1 LLPAGLPED
10 RPVTMVEKEKAE
22 KMSSGEKLLRR
33 QRNLI
38 IFLLIGSLLLFS
50 WLKLQSDRVARK
62 KVPGSSIIYLP
73 SGKYLK
79 HLTFGYSSLVA
90 DIIYLWAIQYYGNYA
105 IPDRF
110 KYLEH
115 IFSIISELDP
125 KYVDPYEVGALIAV
139 YEAGDPNLAYK
150 ILDMGL
156 EKNPDMW
163 IFPFQAG
170 HIAQMQK
177 DFEVAR
183 EYYRKA
189 MEIPGA
195 PPIVKRL
202 YAHAAYRTMDYQEA
216 WEMWKEVYETAQE
229 DWVKEIAYNHLYRV
243 KSTVDTTALTALVNK
258 FREKYGRLPSDLKAL
273 VRVGLLKEVPKDLDG
288 KDYVYD
294 PKTGE
299 VKPARVWWKR

>member
-1 LLPAGLPED
+1 MAGIKTAE
-10 RPVTMVEKEKAE
+10 EK
-22 KMSSGEKLLRR
+22 SSGEKLLGR
-33 QRNLI
+33 QRNLLVL
-38 IFLLIGSLLLFS
+38 FLVVSLLLFS
-50 WLKLQSDRVARK
+50 WLKIQSDKVARK

-79 HLTFGYSSLVA
+79 YATFGYSSLAA
-90 DIIYLWAIQYYGNYA
+90 DIIYLWAIQYYGSYD

-115 IFSIISELDP
+115 IFSIIAELDP
-125 KYVDPYEVGALIAV
+125 KYTDPYEVGALIAV
-139 YEAGDPNLAYK
+139 YDAHDPELAYK

-156 EKNPDMW
+156 QKNPEMW

-177 DFEVAR
+177 DFERAR

-202 YAHAAYRTMDYQEA
+202 YANAAYKTMDYAEA
-216 WEMWKEVYETAQE
+216 WQMWKEVYETAKE
-229 DWVKEIAYNHLYRV
+229 DWVKDIAYNHLYRV
-243 KSTVDTTALTALVNK
+243 KSTVDTEALSQAVKK
-258 FREKYGRLPSDLKAL
+258 FKEKYGRWPEDLNSL
-273 VRVGLLKEVPKDLDG
+273 VRAGLVREVPKDLDG
-288 KDYVYD
+288 KDYLYD

>member
-1 LLPAGLPED
+1 
-10 RPVTMVEKEKAE
+10 MVGKRAVEER
-22 KMSSGEKLLRR
+22 SSGEKLLHR
-33 QRNLI
+33 QRNLLVL
-38 IFLLIGSLLLFS
+38 FLIVSLLLFS
-50 WLKLQSDRVARK
+50 WLKIQTDKVARK

-79 HLTFGYSSLVA
+79 YVTFGYSSLAA
-90 DIIYLWAIQYYGNYA
+90 DIIYLWAIQYYGSYD

-115 IFSIISELDP
+115 IFSIIAELDP
-125 KYVDPYEVGALIAV
+125 KYTDPYEVGALIAV
-139 YEAGDPNLAYK
+139 YDAHDPELAYK

-156 EKNPDMW
+156 QKNPEMW

-177 DFEVAR
+177 DFERAR
-183 EYYRKA
+183 EYYRQA

-202 YAHAAYRTMDYQEA
+202 YANAAYKTMDYQEA
-216 WEMWKEVYETAQE
+216 WAMWKEVYETAKE

-243 KSTVDTTALTALVNK
+243 KSTVDTEALNEAVKK
-258 FREKYGRLPSDLKAL
+258 FKERYGRLPADLKAL
-273 VRVGLLKEVPKDLDG
+273 VRVGLIREVPKDLDG

>member
-1 LLPAGLPED
+1 
-10 RPVTMVEKEKAE
+10 MKAIE
-22 KMSSGEKLLRR
+22 VRSSGERMLQR
-33 QRNLI
+33 QRNLLVLGLV
-38 IFLLIGSLLLFS
+38 FSLLVFS
-50 WLKLQSDRVARK
+50 WLKIQTDKVIRTR
-62 KVPGSSIIYLP
+62 VPGSSIIYLP

-79 HLTFGYSSLVA
+79 HMTFGYSSLAA
-90 DIIYLWAIQYYGNYA
+90 DLIYLWAIQYYGTYQ
-105 IPDRF
+105 ITDRF

-115 IFSIISELDP
+115 IFSIIAELDP

-139 YEAGDPNLAYK
+139 YDAHDPKLAYK

-156 EKNPDMW
+156 EKNPDLW

-177 DFEVAR
+177 DFEMAR

-202 YAHAAYRTMDYQEA
+202 YANATYRTMNYQEA
-216 WEMWKEVYETAQE
+216 WKIWKEIYETAQE
-229 DWVKEIAYNHLYRV
+229 EWVKEIAYNHLYRV
-243 KSTVDTTALTALVNK
+243 KSTVDTEILGEAVKQYRERFGRWPEDLRQLVQ
-258 FREKYGRLPSDLKAL
+258 A
-273 VRVGLLKEVPKDLDG
+273 GLIKEVPRDLDG

-294 PKTGE
+294 VRTGE

>member
-1 LLPAGLPED
+1 
-10 RPVTMVEKEKAE
+10 MKNKEKSLDTQ
-22 KMSSGEKLLRR
+22 KILL
-33 QRNLI
+33 LG
-38 IFLLIGSLLLFS
+38 LLILSLLLFS
-50 WLKLQSDRVARK
+50 VLKVQTDHVPRK

-79 HLTFGYSSLVA
+79 HVTFGYSSLVA
-90 DIIYLWAIQYYGNYA
+90 DIIYLWAIQYYGTYEIA
-105 IPDRF
+105 DRF

-115 IFSIISELDP
+115 IFSIIAELDP
-125 KYVDPYEVGALIAV
+125 KYTDPYEVGALVAV
-139 YEAGDPNLAYK
+139 YDAHDPQLAFK

-170 HIAQMQK
+170 HIAQMNAK
-177 DFEVAR
+177 DYELAR

-202 YAHAAYRTMDYQEA
+202 YANAAYKTMDYQEA
-216 WEMWKEVYETAQE
+216 WAMWKEVYETAKE

-243 KSTVDTTALTALVNK
+243 KSAVDTEALSEAVKK
-258 FREKYGRLPSDLKAL
+258 FNERYGRLPADLSQLA
-273 VRVGLLKEVPKDLDG
+273 RAGLIKEVPKDLNG

-299 VKPARVWWKR
+299 VKPQRIWWKR

>member
-1 LLPAGLPED
+1 MAGIKTAE
-10 RPVTMVEKEKAE
+10 EK
-22 KMSSGEKLLRR
+22 SSGEKLLGR
-33 QRNLI
+33 QRNLLVL
-38 IFLLIGSLLLFS
+38 FLVVSLLLFS
-50 WLKLQSDRVARK
+50 WLKIQSDKVARK

-79 HLTFGYSSLVA
+79 YATFGYSSLAA
-90 DIIYLWAIQYYGNYA
+90 DIIYLWAIQYYGSYD

-115 IFSIISELDP
+115 IFSIIAELDP
-125 KYVDPYEVGALIAV
+125 KYTDPYEVGALIAV
-139 YEAGDPNLAYK
+139 YDAHDPELAYK

-156 EKNPDMW
+156 QKNPEMW

-177 DFEVAR
+177 DFERAR

-202 YAHAAYRTMDYQEA
+202 YANAAYKTMDYAEA
-216 WEMWKEVYETAQE
+216 WQMWKEVYETAKE

-243 KSTVDTTALTALVNK
+243 KSTVDTEALSQAVKK
-258 FREKYGRLPSDLKAL
+258 FKEKYGRWPEDLNSL
-273 VRVGLLKEVPKDLDG
+273 VRAGLVREVPKDLDG
-288 KDYVYD
+288 KDYLYD

>member
-1 LLPAGLPED
+1 MAGIKTAE
-10 RPVTMVEKEKAE
+10 EK
-22 KMSSGEKLLRR
+22 SSGEKLLLR
-33 QRNLI
+33 QRNFLVLFLI
-38 IFLLIGSLLLFS
+38 VSLLLFS
-50 WLKLQSDRVARK
+50 WLKIQSDKVARK
-62 KVPGSSIIYLP
+62 KIPGSSIIYLP

-79 HLTFGYSSLVA
+79 YATFGYSSLVA
-90 DIIYLWAIQYYGNYA
+90 DIIYLWAIQYYGSYD

-115 IFSIISELDP
+115 IFSIIAELDP
-125 KYVDPYEVGALIAV
+125 KYNDPYEVGALIAV
-139 YEAGDPNLAYK
+139 YDAHDPELAYK

-156 EKNPDMW
+156 QKNPNMW

-177 DFEVAR
+177 DFERAR
-183 EYYRKA
+183 EYYRQA

-195 PPIVKRL
+195 PPIIKRL
-202 YAHAAYRTMDYQEA
+202 YANASYKTMNYQEA
-216 WEMWKEVYETAQE
+216 WQMWKEVYETAKE

-243 KSTVDTTALTALVNK
+243 KSTVDIEALNEAVKK
-258 FREKYGRLPSDLKAL
+258 FKEKYGRWPADLNSL
-273 VRVGLLKEVPKDLDG
+273 VRAGLIKEVPRDLDG
-288 KDYVYD
+288 KDYLYD

>member
-1 LLPAGLPED
+1 MAGIKTAE
-10 RPVTMVEKEKAE
+10 EK
-22 KMSSGEKLLRR
+22 SSGEKLLGR
-33 QRNLI
+33 QRNLLVL
-38 IFLLIGSLLLFS
+38 FLVVSLLLFS
-50 WLKLQSDRVARK
+50 WLKIQSDKVARK

-79 HLTFGYSSLVA
+79 YATFGYSSLAA
-90 DIIYLWAIQYYGNYA
+90 DIIYLWAIQYYGSYD

-115 IFSIISELDP
+115 IFSIIAELDP
-125 KYVDPYEVGALIAV
+125 KYTDPYEVGALIAV
-139 YEAGDPNLAYK
+139 YDAHDPELAYK

-156 EKNPDMW
+156 QKNPEMW

-177 DFEVAR
+177 DFERAR

-202 YAHAAYRTMDYQEA
+202 YANAAYKTMDYAEA
-216 WEMWKEVYETAQE
+216 WQMWKEVYETAKE

-243 KSTVDTTALTALVNK
+243 KSTVDTEALSQAVKK
-258 FREKYGRLPSDLKAL
+258 FKERYGRWPEDLNSL
-273 VRVGLLKEVPKDLDG
+273 VRAGLVREVPKDLDG
-288 KDYVYD
+288 KDYLYD